1 MRITKKVSS
10 KGKRSSLKRNA
21 PSRTIKRKNGSASKQ
36 RKQLEESILNL
47 DNIRKQVKA
56 LKELESKL
64 VKDIQDISFKL
75 INPDDKGARN
85 LRVYNEESESFIYL
99 NLQDRTKQILNM
111 SKAIQYFEESELDEY
126 IEEED
131 KLKEGVTQ
139 DEIMDVL
146 AKHAPQLLETERVIK
161 EHTLKELVIEGV
173 LDDKDIDVISDK
185 KESYATYIKDKEE

>member
-185 KESYATYIKDKEE
+185 KESYAAYIKDKEE